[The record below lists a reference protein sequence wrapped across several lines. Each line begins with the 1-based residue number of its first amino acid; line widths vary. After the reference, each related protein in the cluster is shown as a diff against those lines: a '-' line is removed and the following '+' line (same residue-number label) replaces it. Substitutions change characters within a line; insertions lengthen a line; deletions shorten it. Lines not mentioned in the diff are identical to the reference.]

1 MINCLYK
8 FYRFESCP
16 DYKNINYE
24 NLLIEY
30 KIMEQLLKL
39 KSIWEENLRTS
50 IKLKATRDEQDMIL
64 WFLKTIDD
72 SIENSKQK

>member
-1 MINCLYK
+1 
-8 FYRFESCP
+8 
-16 DYKNINYE
+16 
-24 NLLIEY
+24 
-30 KIMEQLLKL
+30 MEQLLKL